1 MTTMP
6 LTSITAR
13 EKRELEDIKSRCLTE
28 LEKAYGRNDRPT
40 VKLLRYILE
49 GATCGQTKRPYRP
62 MVRSIFNKE
71 TGR

>member
-13 EKRELEDIKSRCLTE
+13 EKRELEDIKNRCLTE
-28 LEKAYGRNDRPT
+28 LEKAYGRNDRAT
-40 VKLLRYILE
+40 VRLLRYILE
-49 GATCGQTKRPYRP
+49 GATCGQTRRAYRP
-62 MVRSIFNKE
+62 MVRNIFKKE